1 METVK
6 NIREQLRATEN
17 RKRILPRLD
26 FVLETT
32 TLKPHDSTTI
42 EQNILDIRK
51 VETSIETLKNKLKK
65 NLKKTIPS
73 SGRVLTGHKTAQKQK
88 LSRIAGL

>member
-1 METVK
+1 MSLFKESP
-6 NIREQLRATEN
+6 QLLLYPFRSCKFGHDGDGEKFWRASRATEN

-65 NLKKTIPS
+65 YF
-73 SGRVLTGHKTAQKQK
+73 
-88 LSRIAGL
+88 

>member
-6 NIREQLRATEN
+6 KITEQVEQLKTV
-17 RKRILPRLD
+17 KTRLD

>member
-6 NIREQLRATEN
+6 KIREQVEQLKTV
-17 RKRILPRLD
+17 KGSLPRLD

-65 NLKKTIPS
+65 NLKK
-73 SGRVLTGHKTAQKQK
+73 KQFPH
-88 LSRIAGL
+88 LGEF